1 MKKSVFSVDGVAYPG
16 VFIKSP
22 IHRSF
27 NVLDGENA
35 GRTLDG
41 RMQRDII
48 GTYYTYRLE
57 FDSRLSDPAEY
68 DALFEALSAPV
79 NSHKIVVPYGQ
90 GVLEF
95 EAYVANG
102 EDDLSRIY
110 RNESRKWDNLTINF
124 VSMEPQ
130 RRPAE

>member
-1 MKKSVFSVDGVAYPG
+1 MKKSVFSVDGVEYPG
-16 VFIKSP
+16 VFVKSP

-35 GRTLDG
+35 GRTMDG

-57 FDSRLSDPAEY
+57 FDASLSDPEEY

-79 NSHKIVVPYGQ
+79 DSHIISVPYGQ
-90 GVLEF
+90 GSLTF

-102 EDDLSRIY
+102 EDNLSRIY
-110 RNESRKWDNLTINF
+110 RNESKKWDNLTVNF
-124 VSMEPQ
+124 VAMEPQ
-130 RRPAE
+130 RRPAS